1 MAEPA
6 ARADALTAVEQEVLI
21 ALTGRTVTH
30 SAVTLAA
37 DLYGTSPA
45 FAHGDMVGLV
55 AYLVDLL
62 NQRGLV
68 TYRLRHGFSQP
79 SRWHDE
85 RPYANL
91 PLEIRLTQAG
101 WVAAGYPLIQ
111 PTVGTRAARTRDVAR
126 TGDRTDFR
134 NHSETAKGDGPIEV
148 TTFSEHRVKYP
159 AHYHPLMYQIEDT
172 MTMASENRPYT
183 RVTPEMEATVLA
195 AKQVNPTSSY
205 HDLAEVT
212 AVPERTVRYIL
223 VDLPRL
229 RRVSSGDKET
239 DGSLKDRIIW
249 VLEGIP
255 KVETAAEMRRILG
268 RADDTHSIVHVL
280 HSLRKQGLVDF
291 DARSHGEPRAITL
304 HKKGSNR
311 KVNGTLTD
319 AELRQQA
326 PVTPV
331 NEAEPL
337 RLDNLDGTTG
347 VEVTDMAQPSM
358 STRDIARTN
367 RAAEATLTAER
378 GAYPLLDALVTR
390 ERDRKTNDQKADAY
404 LRAAEA
410 VEDIDPDE
418 HDRLMDKANHYS
430 QVPFP
435 SPLEAEYLR
444 YMQDNPTG
452 WMATTDRQEPS
463 DG

>member
-85 RPYANL
+85 RPYTNL

-101 WVAAGYPLIQ
+101 WAAAGYPLIQ

-134 NHSETAKGDGPIEV
+134 NHSDTAKGDGPIEV

-229 RRVSSGDKET
+229 RRVSSGDKEA

-268 RADDTHSIVHVL
+268 RADDTHNIVHVL

-311 KVNGTLTD
+311 KVNGH
-319 AELRQQA
+319 
-326 PVTPV
+326 V
-331 NEAEPL
+331 NEPEPL
-337 RLDNLDGTTG
+337 RLDNLDGTTS
-347 VEVTDMAQPSM
+347 VTVTDSDEPTPEQRMDSVIAEDSMLGQPPK
-358 STRDIARTN
+358 STSF
-367 RAAEATLTAER
+367 
-378 GAYPLLDALVTR
+378 YPLLDALVTR

-418 HDRLMDKANHYS
+418 HDRLMDKANTYS

-452 WMATTDRQEPS
+452 WMASTDRQEPG
-463 DG
+463 DE